1 MVRKLKC
8 FHTISNV
15 EWVECIYSVCLYQE
29 SRISNG
35 VRNQPVYNLIAGALE
50 KALLSPLG
58 LSAIRHTSNWPMKNK
73 SQTENGL
80 FWFMSSYF
88 CSIRRETIDHLPL
101 PVLILIYENCFDIF
115 RRKVYSSILLLDCF
129 YQWKTT
135 FRFLTFFRQVNFN
148 SNAAVKFG
156 KFRAYLWIKSLVSTF
171 NSRASQIFQVKNA

>member
-1 MVRKLKC
+1 MVRILKC

-101 PVLILIYENCFDIF
+101 PVLILIY
-115 RRKVYSSILLLDCF
+115 
-129 YQWKTT
+129 KT
-135 FRFLTFFRQVNFN
+135 
-148 SNAAVKFG
+148 
-156 KFRAYLWIKSLVSTF
+156 VSTF
-171 NSRASQIFQVKNA
+171 FEEKSTPQFYFLTVFINGKPLFVFWLSFGR